1 MMDRIASTTFNV
13 VTLPVRLAAR
23 VVGQFLGRSEDGG
36 VGEKATQATGKTA
49 TKTTRTAGV

>member
-1 MMDRIASTTFNV
+1 MVDRIASTTFNV

-36 VGEKATQATGKTA
+36 VGEKAT
-49 TKTTRTAGV
+49 KTTRATGL

>member
-1 MMDRIASTTFNV
+1 MVDRIASTTFNL

-36 VGEKATQATGKTA
+36 VGEKATHATGKTA